1 MNRTQKAD
9 EVTQI
14 RDKFDRMVNAIVTDF
29 RGLNVEAMTNLRRQ
43 FRKADVEY
51 RVVKNTLVK
60 RAVSDLPFADD
71 IAPHLTQMTG
81 IAWSYEDP
89 SAAAKVIR
97 DFKKDNDKLKIKCG
111 VMDGRVEVADITSW
125 ATLPS
130 REALLAMI
138 AGQLV
143 AAPQAIM
150 SQMVGPAQQI
160 VSLIDAW
167 KEKLEKNNT
176 QQGATE

>member
-9 EVTQI
+9 EVTLI

-97 DFKKDNDKLKIKCG
+97 DFTKDNDKLKVKCG
-111 VMDGRVEVADITSW
+111 VMDGRVEAVDVASW

-143 AAPQAIM
+143 SAPQALV
-150 SQMVGPAQQI
+150 SQMISPAQKI

-167 KEKLEKNNT
+167 REKLEKNT

>member
-14 RDKFDRMVNAIVTDF
+14 RDKFDRMVNAILTDF
-29 RGLNVEAMTNLRRQ
+29 RGLNVEAMTSLRRL

-51 RVVKNTLVK
+51 RVVKNTLVL

-81 IAWSYEDP
+81 IAWSYADP

-97 DFKKDNDKLKIKCG
+97 DFTKDNDKLKLKCG
-111 VMDGRVEVADITSW
+111 VMDGRVEVVDLATWS
-125 ATLPS
+125 TLPS
-130 REALLAMI
+130 RETLLAMI

-143 AAPQAIM
+143 AAPQAIL
-150 SQMVGPAQQI
+150 SQMVSPAQQI

-176 QQGATE
+176 QPGATE